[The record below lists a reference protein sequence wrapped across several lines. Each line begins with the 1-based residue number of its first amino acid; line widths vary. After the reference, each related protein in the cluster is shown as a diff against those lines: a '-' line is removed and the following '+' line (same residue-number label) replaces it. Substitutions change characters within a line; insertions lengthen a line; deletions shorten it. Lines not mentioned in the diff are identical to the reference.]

1 MLEFLLLMAFCWL
14 FFKTLGLAF
23 RVTWG
28 LAKFAASLLFAVAL
42 PLMIALFLLAGGV
55 MLVIP
60 LAMVATAFVILK
72 ALV

>member
-1 MLEFLLLMAFCWL
+1 MLEILLVVLFFWL
-14 FFKTLGLAF
+14 FFKTLGLVF

-42 PLMIALFLLAGGV
+42 PLMIALFLFAGGV
-55 MLVIP
+55 MLAIP
-60 LAMVATAFVILK
+60 LVMVATAFLILK